1 MNKVILNNCLPF
13 FWTHQKDT
21 SVVSFFLIVK
31 AGSNYEE
38 GYPAGIAHFLEHLF
52 FKGNKTYSKKDVA
65 HYFEYIGGGLHA
77 STSKELVSFELITPI
92 TYFDKALEMMVSL
105 LREPNF
111 LLNDIEEERRVIA
124 QEIALYEDSPE
135 DVLLDWLEYEV
146 WKGSSLAN
154 PILGTRESLEKIN
167 VENISMYYEN
177 FFAGNNMSLSCCGN
191 LSEERIEKIKTAFEK
206 FPKGETKNYCV
217 SLPNL
222 GRNYYIKKDF
232 AQSYFAYV
240 YKAFGK
246 NDEKHWYEYLL
257 CDYVG
262 SGMTSLLY
270 QRLREELQLIYDVSM
285 YYDGYPNN
293 GILVIQI
300 GADKMQKEKILE
312 EMNNLHE
319 HLSKLDLDEESFMY
333 LKEKVKNQFIIDY
346 TSPCAKLLFT
356 SRNELVNQT
365 TYTLED
371 IIFQIDQ
378 LNVTTFNQVVQ
389 KRFQELSYSSFSFI

>member
-1 MNKVILNNCLPF
+1 
-13 FWTHQKDT
+13 
-21 SVVSFFLIVK
+21 
-31 AGSNYEE
+31 
-38 GYPAGIAHFLEHLF
+38 
-52 FKGNKTYSKKDVA
+52 
-65 HYFEYIGGGLHA
+65 
-77 STSKELVSFELITPI
+77 
-92 TYFDKALEMMVSL
+92 
-105 LREPNF
+105 
-111 LLNDIEEERRVIA
+111 
-124 QEIALYEDSPE
+124 
-135 DVLLDWLEYEV
+135 
-146 WKGSSLAN
+146 
-154 PILGTRESLEKIN
+154 
-167 VENISMYYEN
+167 
-177 FFAGNNMSLSCCGN
+177 
-191 LSEERIEKIKTAFEK
+191 
-206 FPKGETKNYCV
+206 
-217 SLPNL
+217 
-222 GRNYYIKKDF
+222 
-232 AQSYFAYV
+232 
-240 YKAFGK
+240 
-246 NDEKHWYEYLL
+246 
-257 CDYVG
+257 
-262 SGMTSLLY
+262 MTSLLY